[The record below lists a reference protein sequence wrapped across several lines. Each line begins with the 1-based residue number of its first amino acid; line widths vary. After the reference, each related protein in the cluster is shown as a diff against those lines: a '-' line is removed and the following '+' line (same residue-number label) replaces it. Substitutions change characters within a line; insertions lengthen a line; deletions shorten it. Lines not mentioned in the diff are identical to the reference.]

1 MHPSDNAELQAR
13 GREHRTLLD
22 VALQVGVRRR
32 ETCGLRPDEAV
43 PRQLTLDSDT
53 PAILERIGSLERDA
67 TSRDRATEH
76 VDAESHTLFLR
87 EEGDLQRPGGRD
99 AELVERAHDLDA
111 AEHSEAPVEGAGGR
125 DAVDVRADHYRGS
138 SGIRALA
145 ACKDVAH
152 TVDTHRETG
161 ILHPGDHQLASPCVV
176 IRERL
181 PIDARETRALIDV
194 RTDSGELLQRGPEPR
209 PVDLDHI
216 RSLSHERRRAEDG

>member
-99 AELVERAHDLDA
+99 AELVERAHDLEA
-111 AEHSEAPVEGAGGR
+111 AEHTEAAVERAR
-125 DAVDVRADHYRGS
+125 CRHAVDVRADHYRGS
-138 SGIRALA
+138 SGIGALA

-152 TVDTHRETG
+152 TVDAYREPRVA
-161 ILHPGDHQLASPCVV
+161 HPRHDQLPTARIVV
-176 IRERL
+176 GERL
-181 PIDARETRALIDV
+181 AIDACEACALIDV
-194 RTDSGELLQRGPEPR
+194 RTDSGELLPRGPEPR